1 MRCSLSPLQGSGP
14 CEKRTQGDAQDRR
27 PGAIWPGACLG
38 WIIQAFQA
46 RMPTLCTLLSTAPF
60 LFNLLD
66 EDFTYIAMSNPECVA
81 LESVTGAS
89 GFKHGLEGLPSV

>member
-1 MRCSLSPLQGSGP
+1 
-14 CEKRTQGDAQDRR
+14 
-27 PGAIWPGACLG
+27 
-38 WIIQAFQA
+38 
-46 RMPTLCTLLSTAPF
+46 MPTLCTLLSTAPF
-60 LFNLLD
+60 LFNLLY